1 MAKMATAGRRFFLI
15 VCLVLALGIPAHAAF
30 TPIPVVVQ
38 ILPTANINTIAA
50 ALGASIIDSDGA
62 NTYLLKVGVMPPNFS
77 VLSALLGIQS
87 AELDN
92 GISIP
97 NFGVLGLVRI
107 PATADPNWYKNQP
120 SWQLIEADKA
130 LAYST
135 GMGVRVADI
144 NSRVDSSHP
153 ALANH
158 LIFVNGYDL
167 VRTRSANYPV
177 PLNQS
182 ETGYLEQSETG
193 YLEQSE
199 TGYLEQTTGLHF
211 PDFLAP
217 LNLLT
222 VNPAYSH
229 GTLCAGVI
237 AAIAPDAKIM
247 PIHAFDDNGQSDVY
261 TIAKAIR
268 LAADSGAQVINMS
281 FGTKVNSRAIAS
293 AINYARSKGIVLVG
307 SAGNDN
313 TTTIQYPSGYQGV
326 MGIAATTIL
335 DRKASFSNYG
345 RQIDVDA
352 PGVNII
358 SAYPGGYYSIVSGTS
373 FSAPAV
379 AGTAALVR
387 SLRASGIENS
397 ITAGAI
403 NIDSNNPN
411 YANQL
416 GYGRIDVLRA
426 VKPN

>member
-15 VCLVLALGIPAHAAF
+15 ICLVLALGIPAHAAF
-30 TPIPVVVQ
+30 TPIPIVVQ
-38 ILPTANINTIAA
+38 VSSTANINNIAA
-50 ALGASIIDSDGA
+50 ALGASIVDNDGG
-62 NTYLLKVGVMPPNFS
+62 NTYLLNVGVAPPNFS
-77 VLSALLGIQS
+77 LLGSLVAIQT
-87 AELDN
+87 AELN
-92 GISIP
+92 TGVSIP
-97 NFGVLGLVRI
+97 NFALLGLVRL
-107 PATADPNWYKNQP
+107 PAPVPDWYKNQP
-120 SWQLIEADKA
+120 SWLRIEADKA
-130 LAYST
+130 LQYST
-135 GMGVRVADI
+135 GRGVFVADI
-144 NSRVDSSHP
+144 NARVDASHP

-158 LIFVNGYDL
+158 LTFVPGYDL
-167 VRTRSANYPV
+167 VGGRPASYPV

-182 ETGYLEQSETG
+182 ESSFLEQSESSF
-193 YLEQSE
+193 LEQSE
-199 TGYLEQTTGLHF
+199 SSFLEQFGGIV
-211 PDFLAP
+211 PI
-217 LNLLT
+217 NLLT

-247 PIHAFDDNGQSDVY
+247 PIRAFDDNGQTDLF

-268 LAADSGAQVINMS
+268 LAVQSGAQIISMS
-281 FGTKVNSRAIAS
+281 FGTRTNSRTVAS
-293 AINYARSKGIVLVG
+293 AINYATSRGVVLVG
-307 SAGNDN
+307 SVGNDN
-313 TTTIQYPSGYQGV
+313 TTAIQYPSGYQGV

-335 DRKASFSNYG
+335 DKKASFSNYG
-345 RQIDVDA
+345 SQVDVDA

-373 FSAPAV
+373 FSGPAV

-387 SLRASGIENS
+387 SLRATGVENS
-397 ITAGAI
+397 ITAGSV